1 MKKSKLMKQMV
12 AGGYMSNT
20 KQKRLTREN
29 NSSNS
34 NTNTEKKRIN
44 KLKQNN
50 YTK

>member
-1 MKKSKLMKQMV
+1 MKKSKLIKQMV

-20 KQKRLTREN
+20 KQKRLTN
-29 NSSNS
+29 NSNS
-34 NTNTEKKRIN
+34 NTNNDKKQIN